1 MQNSYKS
8 KLIQQHIA
16 QCQRKGIALDQAE
29 LNRLYS
35 IPYKFL
41 KRIIQ
46 DGVHSKW
53 QLAGFCKNP
62 DLLL

>member
-1 MQNSYKS
+1 MYNSYKS

-16 QCQRKGIALDQAE
+16 QCKRNGVVLSQAE

-41 KRIIQ
+41 KRIIE
-46 DGVHSKW
+46 DTVHSK
-53 QLAGFCKNP
+53 
-62 DLLL
+62 

>member
-46 DGVHSKW
+46 DGVHSK
-53 QLAGFCKNP
+53 
-62 DLLL
+62 